1 VNKQSDDMALAKA
14 AASGNRG
21 AFEELLALHYQ
32 TIYKIAFQWCGNQA
46 DAQDITQNA
55 CIKLARA
62 INSFRGDAKFTSWLY
77 QLVINTAKDWQ
88 RQQSAISRKHIYDTQ
103 ADIAIKPDI
112 DEPIYAQQVML
123 KVYHLPEREK
133 EALLLV
139 ASGGLSHL
147 EAAMLIGCQE
157 STISWRIH
165 EARKKLNTLFGGGK
179 K

>member
-1 VNKQSDDMALAKA
+1 MNKLSDDMALAKA
-14 AASGNRG
+14 AASGDRG
-21 AFEELLALHYQ
+21 AFERLLALHYQ
-32 TIYKIAFQWCGNQA
+32 TIYKIAFQWCGNQT

-62 INSFRGDAKFTSWLY
+62 INSFRGDSKFTSWLY

-88 RQQSAISRKHIYDTQ
+88 RQQKAISQKHTYDSE
-103 ADIAIKPDI
+103 ADVAIQSDI
-112 DEPIYAQQVML
+112 DAPVYTQQVML
-123 KVYHLPEREK
+123 KIHHLPQGEK

-139 ASGGLSHL
+139 ASAGLSHR
-147 EAAMLIGCQE
+147 EAATVIGCQE